1 MNPETLGQRIRQA
14 REAKGL
20 MQKQL
25 GSLVGK
31 SESAVS
37 QWENGGIREIKGA
50 TLGKLASELGV
61 SIDWLLS
68 GEVEDHTRICGKIAD
83 YWPHL
88 TARQRAQIEA
98 EAEAMAQH
106 NIELLAELGKK

>member
-1 MNPETLGQRIRQA
+1 MNPETLGQRIKQA

-25 GSLVGK
+25 GTRVGK

-37 QWENGGIREIKGA
+37 QWENGGIREIKGP
-50 TLGKLASELGV
+50 TLHKLANALGV

-68 GEVEDHTRICGKIAD
+68 GETEDHAHICGRIAD

-88 TARQRAQIEA
+88 TARQREQIEK

-106 NIELLAELGKK
+106 NIELLTELGKK